1 MHGKDYFT
9 VVERLDMLIADVG
22 KDGYSLKTDVK
33 YESGIVIVR
42 AVLIL
47 YDKGANDIETLEGS
61 SRCYTGHALGELGKP
76 KTLEATETHA
86 IGRALSSAGYFG
98 SEFASANESESYQKE
113 KAEYEGK
120 TATNSGEGTASKKQI
135 EYIQKLCVQKGVDN
149 SSWDFEKMSSTDA
162 SSKISDLMSQ

>member
-22 KDGYSLKTDVK
+22 KDGYSLETEVK
-33 YESGIVIVR
+33 
-42 AVLIL
+42 
-47 YDKGANDIETLEGS
+47 LEGGVILIKATLTIYNKTEVDGNSVPTS
-61 SRCYTGHALGELGKP
+61 SRSYCGHGCGELGKP
-76 KTLEATETHA
+76 KQVEATETHA

-120 TATNSGEGTASKKQI
+120 SATNTDEGSASKKQI